1 MTIIT
6 EQSLHSFEFWS
17 GAKNNADK
25 LTIEQ
30 LDELENEL
38 EELYPDGMTETQLND
53 LMWFD
58 FDDIKSWLGIDDEDD
73 EEWKQKY
80 LHEHQKRLDGMPRLK
95 LSNSKTYSKNYG
107 RVV

>member
-6 EQSLHSFEFWS
+6 EQSLRSFEFWS
-17 GAKNNADK
+17 GAKDNAYE

-30 LDELENEL
+30 FDELENKL

-58 FDDIKSWLGIDDEDD
+58 FEDIKSWLGIND
-73 EEWKQKY
+73 EED
-80 LHEHQKRLDGMPRLK
+80 EE
-95 LSNSKTYSKNYG
+95 
-107 RVV
+107 

>member
-6 EQSLHSFEFWS
+6 EQSLRSFEFWS
-17 GAKNNADK
+17 GAKDNADK

-30 LDELENEL
+30 FDESENKL

-58 FDDIKSWLGIDDEDD
+58 FDDIKSWLGIDDEED
-73 EEWKQKY
+73 EE
-80 LHEHQKRLDGMPRLK
+80 
-95 LSNSKTYSKNYG
+95 
-107 RVV
+107 

>member
-6 EQSLHSFEFWS
+6 EQSLRSFEFWS
-17 GAKNNADK
+17 GAKNNADE

-30 LDELENEL
+30 FDELENKL

-58 FDDIKSWLGIDDEDD
+58 FDDIKSWLGIDDEED
-73 EEWKQKY
+73 EE
-80 LHEHQKRLDGMPRLK
+80 
-95 LSNSKTYSKNYG
+95 
-107 RVV
+107 